1 MLSYSSPKLQGKHE
15 LQYNDYCTL
24 RCRKYSLIV
33 IKFKS
38 TADCGTVTGM
48 SASLEKLGQELLLSI
63 VVFEHLH
70 SEVVLGAVHGA
81 EWKRLAGVGFS
92 IFLLRSCLSAKA
104 HSSLSVDPAS
114 KQAFISLPSYYNL
127 TLSRPLPADCG
138 WNSGDPGSNPGLGG
152 STGERIDYP
161 LQYSWASLLA
171 QLVKNPHAMQVTWAL
186 SLSWEDP
193 LENGKATH
201 SSILAWRIS
210 WTVYSMGSQRVG
222 HDWATVTHSF

>member
-1 MLSYSSPKLQGKHE
+1 MKEAKLIFQVINACTLNHDGVPLQFPQRFTRYSHTSVPEAMLSYSSPKLQGKHE

-81 EWKRLAGVGFS
+81 E
-92 IFLLRSCLSAKA
+92 
-104 HSSLSVDPAS
+104 
-114 KQAFISLPSYYNL
+114 
-127 TLSRPLPADCG
+127 
-138 WNSGDPGSNPGLGG
+138 
-152 STGERIDYP
+152 
-161 LQYSWASLLA
+161 
-171 QLVKNPHAMQVTWAL
+171 
-186 SLSWEDP
+186 
-193 LENGKATH
+193 
-201 SSILAWRIS
+201 
-210 WTVYSMGSQRVG
+210 
-222 HDWATVTHSF
+222 